1 MDNGKNLGV
10 MTREAALAEAAR
22 QGLDLIEI
30 APTANPPVAKI
41 MEYGKFKYQEERGER
56 EHRPKKSGGEVKGIR
71 IGFKTGKHDLEVR
84 AMQAKK
90 FLERGDMLNIT
101 LVLRG
106 REKAHQNLA
115 LEKYYEFL
123 KLIPIPVTLDGTP
136 RKMPK
141 GISAIVRK
149 V

>member
-1 MDNGKNLGV
+1 
-10 MTREAALAEAAR
+10 
-22 QGLDLIEI
+22 
-30 APTANPPVAKI
+30 
-41 MEYGKFKYQEERGER
+41 MEFGKFKYQEERGER
-56 EHRPKKSGGEVKGIR
+56 EHRPKKTGGEVKGIR
-71 IGFKTGKHDLEVR
+71 IGFKTGKHDLVVR

-106 REKAHQNLA
+106 REKAHQDLA

-123 KLIPIPVTLDGTP
+123 KLIPITVTLDGVP

-141 GISAIVRK
+141 GISSIVRK
-149 V
+149 AS

>member
-1 MDNGKNLGV
+1 LGV
-10 MTREAALAEAAR
+10 LKLEAALAEAVR
-22 QGLDLIEI
+22 RGMDLIEI

-41 MEYGKFKYQEERGER
+41 MKFGKFKYQEERSER

-90 FLERGDMLNIT
+90 FLERGDMINIIM
-101 LVLRG
+101 VLRG

-115 LEKYYEFL
+115 VQKFYEFL
-123 KLIPIPVTLDGTP
+123 KLIPITVTLDGEP
-136 RKMPK
+136 KRMPK
-141 GISAIVRK
+141 GISGIIRRAAAK
-149 V
+149 

>member
-1 MDNGKNLGV
+1 MGILPLE
-10 MTREAALAEAAR
+10 TALAEAR
-22 QGLDLIEI
+22 KRGLDLIEI
-30 APTANPPVAKI
+30 APTANTPVAKI
-41 MEYGKFKYQEERGER
+41 MEFGKFKYQEERGER
-56 EHRPKKSGGEVKGIR
+56 EHKPKKTGGEIKGIR

-101 LVLRG
+101 LALRG

-123 KLIPIPVTLDGTP
+123 KLIPIPVTLDGDP
-136 RKMPK
+136 RKMPR

-149 V
+149 SQTPQAK